1 MKPKILVVDD
11 DMALA
16 EMLTI
21 VLRGEGFD
29 PHVVGDGTQALA
41 AVREIR
47 PDLVLLDLMLPG
59 MNGIDVCRVLRA
71 DSGVPI
77 VMLTAKT
84 DTVDVV
90 LGLESGADD
99 YIVKPFKPKEL
110 VARVRARLRRTEEE
124 PAELLSIADIVIDVP
139 AHKVTRG
146 GAQISLTPL
155 EFDLL
160 VALARKPRQVFTREV
175 LLEQVWGYRHAADTR
190 LVNVH
195 VQRLRAKVEKDPE
208 NPEIVLTVRGVGYKA
223 GPRDRR
229 RCRSFG
235 RWGRVT
241 HRLERSLAPV
251 IAWFKEVGT
260 ALGHVWRRSL
270 QLRVIVSTLTLSLIV
285 ITILGV
291 VLTSQIT
298 DRLLDAKINAAVEEM
313 DRARNTV
320 ENQLAGVHDIGTQQ
334 QRLADARNALSNR
347 GGTGQ
352 SSGAAGSFDSAL
364 SIVGGTPLQQIST
377 GPIQEVPE
385 ELRRYVE
392 RNQVSYQFAT
402 VSDPDGYRGRA
413 LIIGSPSAEI
423 PTLQIYLIFPLAN
436 EERSLSLMR
445 GTMLIGGIV
454 LLVLLA
460 AITALV
466 TRQVVLPIR
475 SAARIAGRFADG
487 RLKERMLV
495 RGEDDMARLAQA
507 FNEMAE
513 SLSNQ
518 ITQLEEFGN
527 LQRRFTSDVSH
538 ELRTPLTTVRMAADL
553 IHGSSDDLDAALA
566 RSAELLVTE
575 LDRFEGLL
583 NDLLEI
589 SRHDAGVA
597 ELQVESLDVRM
608 CARAAIST
616 VRHLAK
622 EAGVEVVIDLPE
634 DPLVAEVDPRR
645 VERVLRNLLANAI
658 DHSEGKPVLIRMRG
672 DLDANAVAVIV
683 RDQGI
688 GLRPGEEKLVFNR
701 FWRSDPSRM
710 RRSGGTGLGL
720 SISVEDANLHEG
732 KLEAWGEVGVGAC
745 FRLTLPLVRGKKLGA
760 SPLPLE
766 PVLRKHAQL
775 RAVEAAPASN
785 GEAERPAVVAEPE
798 PVERAEV
805 TNGTGP
811 QTDQSAAADAEAAEP
826 GDLQS

>member
-1 MKPKILVVDD
+1 MI
-11 DMALA
+11 
-16 EMLTI
+16 
-21 VLRGEGFD
+21 
-29 PHVVGDGTQALA
+29 H
-41 AVREIR
+41 
-47 PDLVLLDLMLPG
+47 
-59 MNGIDVCRVLRA
+59 
-71 DSGVPI
+71 GVF
-77 VMLTAKT
+77 A
-84 DTVDVV
+84 
-90 LGLESGADD
+90 
-99 YIVKPFKPKEL
+99 
-110 VARVRARLRRTEEE
+110 
-124 PAELLSIADIVIDVP
+124 
-139 AHKVTRG
+139 
-146 GAQISLTPL
+146 
-155 EFDLL
+155 
-160 VALARKPRQVFTREV
+160 
-175 LLEQVWGYRHAADTR
+175 
-190 LVNVH
+190 
-195 VQRLRAKVEKDPE
+195 
-208 NPEIVLTVRGVGYKA
+208 
-223 GPRDRR
+223 
-229 RCRSFG
+229 
-235 RWGRVT
+235 
-241 HRLERSLAPV
+241 RLERSLVPV
-251 IAWFKEVGT
+251 VAWFQAVGI
-260 ALGHVWRRSL
+260 ALGHLWRRSL

-313 DRARNTV
+313 ERARNTV
-320 ENQLAGVHDIGTQQ
+320 ESQLAGVHDIGAQP
-334 QRLADARNALSNR
+334 QRLEEARNALSNR
-347 GGTGQ
+347 GGTGR
-352 SSGAAGSFDSAL
+352 STGAAGSFDSAL
-364 SIVGGTPLQQIST
+364 SVIGGMPPQQIAS
-377 GPIQEVPE
+377 GPIQEVPD
-385 ELRRYVE
+385 ELRRFVQ

-402 VSDPDGYRGRA
+402 VGDADGYRGRA

-423 PTLQIYLIFPLAN
+423 PTLETYLIFPLAN

-445 GTMLIGGIV
+445 GTMLVGGIV

-553 IHGSSDDLDAALA
+553 IHGSSDDLDPALA
-566 RSAELLVTE
+566 RSAELLVNE

-622 EAGVEVVIDLPE
+622 DAGVEVISDMPDE
-634 DPLVAEVDPRR
+634 PLVAEVDPRR

-672 DLDANAVAVIV
+672 DVEANAVAVVV

-732 KLEAWGEVGVGAC
+732 RLEAWGEVGIGAS
-745 FRLTLPLVRGKKLGA
+745 FRLTLPLVRGKKLGP

-766 PVLRKHAQL
+766 PGRKSLR
-775 RAVEAAPASN
+775 
-785 GEAERPAVVAEPE
+785 VVEPE
-798 PVERAEV
+798 LPAESGPDMAAAEGREVLERAAGQDGFEPGGDRAEAVDAEGIGTTPVRDEV
-805 TNGTGP
+805 TASEATP
-811 QTDQSAAADAEAAEP
+811 AHKDAAEP
-826 GDLQS
+826 AHESEATSAPGSEPSGDDSHEVADGTTPTDGASTEEAHASGANGSRASESAQTGGGESRESGDVQS

>member
-1 MKPKILVVDD
+1 M
-11 DMALA
+11 
-16 EMLTI
+16 
-21 VLRGEGFD
+21 
-29 PHVVGDGTQALA
+29 
-41 AVREIR
+41 
-47 PDLVLLDLMLPG
+47 
-59 MNGIDVCRVLRA
+59 
-71 DSGVPI
+71 
-77 VMLTAKT
+77 T
-84 DTVDVV
+84 DRFI
-90 LGLESGADD
+90 AQ
-99 YIVKPFKPKEL
+99 
-110 VARVRARLRRTEEE
+110 LRRW
-124 PAELLSIADIVIDVP
+124 V
-139 AHKVTRG
+139 
-146 GAQISLTPL
+146 
-155 EFDLL
+155 
-160 VALARKPRQVFTREV
+160 
-175 LLEQVWGYRHAADTR
+175 
-190 LVNVH
+190 
-195 VQRLRAKVEKDPE
+195 
-208 NPEIVLTVRGVGYKA
+208 
-223 GPRDRR
+223 
-229 RCRSFG
+229 
-235 RWGRVT
+235 
-241 HRLERSLAPV
+241 APV
-251 IAWFKEVGT
+251 LAWFQAVGT
-260 ALGHVWRRSL
+260 ALGHLWRRSL

-291 VLTSQIT
+291 VLTGQIT
-298 DRLLDAKINAAVEEM
+298 DRLLEAKINAAVEEM
-313 DRARNTV
+313 DRARSTIESRLV
-320 ENQLAGVHDIGTQQ
+320 GVHDANSQQ
-334 QRLADARNALSNR
+334 QRLADARSTLSSR

-364 SIVGGTPLQQIST
+364 AMVGGTPPREIPA
-377 GPIQEVPE
+377 GPLSEVPQ
-385 ELRRYVE
+385 ELRRFVQ
-392 RNQVSYQFAT
+392 RNQVSYQFTT
-402 VSDPDGYRGRA
+402 VADPDGYRGRA
-413 LIIGSPSAEI
+413 LIIGSPSAEVA
-423 PTLQIYLIFPLAN
+423 TLEIYLIFPLAS
-436 EERSLSLMR
+436 EESSLSLMR
-445 GTMLIGGIV
+445 GTMLIGGVV

-553 IHGSSDDLDAALA
+553 IHGSSDDLDPALA
-566 RSAELLVTE
+566 RSSELLVNE

-622 EAGVEVVIDLPE
+622 DAGVEVVIDLPE
-634 DPLVAEVDPRR
+634 EPVVAEVDPRR

-672 DLDANAVAVIV
+672 DAEANAVATVV
-683 RDQGI
+683 RDQGV

-701 FWRSDPSRM
+701 FWRSDPSRV

-732 KLEAWGEVGVGAC
+732 RLEAWGDPGVGAS
-745 FRLTLPLVRGKKLGA
+745 FRLLLPMVRGRKLGQ
-760 SPLPLE
+760 SPLALE
-766 PVLRKHAQL
+766 PMLRKVPAL
-775 RAVEAAPASN
+775 PESESVEATVI
-785 GEAERPAVVAEPE
+785 ELPAVGSADDPDATETTAPEHTPQDSTPAEHTGDL
-798 PVERAEV
+798 AA
-805 TNGTGP
+805 TNGRGDTVTGADDDQP
-811 QTDQSAAADAEAAEP
+811 MSTETGDRQT
-826 GDLQS
+826 